1 MAKPIAVIPSTLES
15 RSEIAARLEEA
26 RVSHAKEI
34 LASYE
39 LLQQLQDSRVID
51 LLRGALSAGDTLVTK
66 LAVASNTP
74 ESINAVRNLVSL
86 ARILGSIDPEVLH
99 ALADEL
105 TSQSSQERVSG
116 PPSLW
121 RAIQTL
127 AGKDSR
133 RALAG
138 GAAFLQAFGRALLTA
153 RSK

>member
-1 MAKPIAVIPSTLES
+1 MAKPIAVIPSTPES
-15 RSEIAARLEEA
+15 KSEIAGRLEEA
-26 RVSHAKEI
+26 RVSHAKAI

-66 LAVASNTP
+66 LATASNTP

-86 ARILGSIDPEVLH
+86 ARILGSVDPDVLH

-105 TSQSSQERVSG
+105 TSQSSANRANR
-116 PPSLW
+116 PPGFW
-121 RAIQTL
+121 RAIQSL

-138 GAAFLQAFGRALLTA
+138 GAAFLQAFGRALLAA